1 MKQLLLTAL
10 LASTSLAS
18 QAQVSSAL
26 VNGLGLGARLALG
39 GSGSQQKP
47 TLFVAPATFQ
57 GQEFPQKRTPYKKL
71 PKDSQG
77 GTEIIAIEQLLT
89 SRYEALQADSTS
101 VLLGLEQE
109 KQFSRLRNNLQ
120 AFNPAWSADAYLAE
134 LDFYRQQD
142 IIRKHR
148 AAASAK

>member
-1 MKQLLLTAL
+1 MKQLLLLAGLLSLTGSAHAQLANLAGAGAVLGVNAAL
-10 LASTSLAS
+10 KGRS
-18 QAQVSSAL
+18 QPA
-26 VNGLGLGARLALG
+26 
-39 GSGSQQKP
+39 

-71 PKDSQG
+71 PSNSKG
-77 GTEIIAIEQLLT
+77 GTEIVSIELLLR

-101 VLLGLEQE
+101 VLLGMEQE
-109 KQFSRLRNNLQ
+109 KEFNRLRNSLQ

-142 IIRKHR
+142 IIRKRR
-148 AAASAK
+148 AAAIAK